1 MSNYLREQVQNYRE
15 ENYEMQREIDTL
27 VKTRDEA
34 MDTVRRGTDA
44 VNRAKTQIEQLIKQ
58 RDKARA
64 KLEYAQ
70 NQVEY

>member
-70 NQVEY
+70 NQAEY